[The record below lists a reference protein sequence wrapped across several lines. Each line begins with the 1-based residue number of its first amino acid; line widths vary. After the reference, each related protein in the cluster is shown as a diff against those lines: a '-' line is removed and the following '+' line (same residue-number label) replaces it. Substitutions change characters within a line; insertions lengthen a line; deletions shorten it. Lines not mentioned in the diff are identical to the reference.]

1 MRNKIIRLVTA
12 DNFGKANPLEKV
24 YDSINVIR
32 EEYTEELMAYFV
44 RSKAGTLLIVNSIYS
59 IQDQAKAISMIKNE
73 IRKCGIAETGVL
85 TKGFQYRCGG
95 KCCKNTENN
104 VVI

>member
-1 MRNKIIRLVTA
+1 MKDRIIRLVTA

-32 EEYTEELMAYFV
+32 KEYTEELMAYFI
-44 RSKAGTLLIVNSIYS
+44 RSKAGTLLIVNSTYS

-73 IRKCGIAETGVL
+73 IKKCGIVETGVL
-85 TKGFQYRCGG
+85 LKSFEYRCGG
-95 KCCKNTENN
+95 KCCNQSENN
-104 VVI
+104 VII